1 MLSCFPCGRSSSVI
15 EPSPH
20 KLISSFQET
29 KYSNDVNIG
38 HPLISSHLIV
48 SSAGRDA
55 KKRDLYK
62 SLRSLN
68 IIMARSDSTSQDD
81 TSEIGASDCP
91 TVQKE
96 IVISSMVLKEKH
108 TEEHADCTTRED
120 VKLAKDSV
128 DNAKLLGSD
137 EEICKE
143 VRQQSC
149 MQDEFSKKAAMDG
162 ENKFL
167 SCSSQMT
174 ADNTVPG
181 YYQDISKTAAC
192 TETIAHAPG
201 ENSSA
206 AIAEEEGGVVKRDVS
221 VKELKPQSLKAHGKR
236 KKHSLLSKLDD
247 VGYQTDKR
255 SLKSYKPEEPTH
267 LFSYG
272 ISDQQRDFLFLCAG
286 LVIQAVGFQLKSIV
300 EVVTTII
307 LLGYR
312 AYFFASNVADS
323 LSHIKERLRET
334 RTKLLS
340 YILPKEQG
348 RSLGL
353 QMEKLEKIKPLL
365 IAVAKRMGSG
375 CVTAAFVL
383 ALLAALLFI
392 SLFLSYFAVLKGSST
407 QKPIHITKQL
417 YFDYTKSH
425 PVASLDLLSLNI
437 YPKGNVS
444 KSIKANHKTS
454 FRYRGT
460 LFLTIPESNYNRNLG
475 VFQVTSE
482 LLSDTGDVLAK
493 ASLPSML
500 HFKSN
505 ILHNVRSISLA
516 IPLLAGVASE
526 TQTLRLPLLDWQ
538 QDMASSKR
546 SSMLRISLV
555 PRAGRGSS
563 DGLPELYRAEIQ
575 IDSYWMSSSTSAS
588 GIRILVMW
596 IGLSSLLFGFMSSFC
611 MYKIHQKRSIT

>member
-15 EPSPH
+15 EPSPP
-20 KLISSFQET
+20 KLSSSFQET

-38 HPLISSHLIV
+38 HPLITSHLDV

-55 KKRDLYK
+55 KKRGLYK

-68 IIMARSDSTSQDD
+68 VIMARSDSTSQDD
-81 TSEIGASDCP
+81 TSEIGVLDCP
-91 TVQKE
+91 TVEKE
-96 IVISSMVLKEKH
+96 IVISTIVLKEKH
-108 TEEHADCTTRED
+108 TDCTTED
-120 VKLAKDSV
+120 VKLAKDTA
-128 DNAKLLGSD
+128 DNTKLLGSD

-149 MQDEFSKKAAMDG
+149 IQDEVSKKAAMDG
-162 ENKFL
+162 ENKLL

-174 ADNTVPG
+174 GDNTVLG
-181 YYQDISKTAAC
+181 YYHDISKTAAC

-206 AIAEEEGGVVKRDVS
+206 TIAEEEGGVVNRDVT
-221 VKELKPQSLKAHGKR
+221 VEELPQSLKAYGKR
-236 KKHSLLSKLDD
+236 KKHSLQSKLDD

-286 LVIQAVGFQLKSIV
+286 LLIQAVGFQLKSIV

-353 QMEKLEKIKPLL
+353 QMQKIKPLL

-460 LFLTIPESNYNRNLG
+460 IFLTIPESNYNRNLG

-482 LLSDTGDVLAK
+482 LLSDTGDVLSK
-493 ASLPSML
+493 ASQPSML

-538 QDMASSKR
+538 QDMAFSKHSSV
-546 SSMLRISLV
+546 LRISLV

-575 IDSYWMSSSTSAS
+575 IDSYWMSSSTSGS
-588 GIRILVMW
+588 GIRILIMW
-596 IGLSSLLFGFMSSFC
+596 IGLSSLLFGFLSSFC
-611 MYKIHQKRSIT
+611 MYKIHQKRSIA